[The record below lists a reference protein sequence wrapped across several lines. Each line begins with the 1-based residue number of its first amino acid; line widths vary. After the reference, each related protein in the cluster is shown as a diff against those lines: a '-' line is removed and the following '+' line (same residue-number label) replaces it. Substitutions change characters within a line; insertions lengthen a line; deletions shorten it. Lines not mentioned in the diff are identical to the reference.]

1 MNAIL
6 HEDCEAFVLTNEA
19 IEVHLS
25 YLRPAV
31 EALGGKIDQLNKKL
45 DDKLDEFNRKFDD
58 RLGEVNRKLDDKLDE
73 LNRKFDDKLGEV
85 NRKLDDKLGEVNRK
99 LDDKLDEFNRKFD
112 DKLDE
117 VNNKIDQRDRDHI
130 DRFSRIQA
138 SLDGLKWFLSSAAV
152 LASGVSIAHSLGW
165 I

>member
-6 HEDCEAFVLTNEA
+6 RDDSEAIVLTNEA

-31 EALGGKIDQLNKKL
+31 EALGDKLDQFNQKL
-45 DDKLDEFNRKFDD
+45 DDRF
-58 RLGEVNRKLDDKLDE
+58 GEVNKKIDDGLSQLSK
-73 LNRKFDDKLGEV
+73 KIDDGLGQAHKKIDDGLGQVHKKIE
-85 NRKLDDKLGEVNRK
+85 RLDDKLGEMNQTINRH
-99 LDDKLDEFNRKFD
+99 DKE
-112 DKLDE
+112 
-117 VNNKIDQRDRDHI
+117 HI
-130 DRFSRIQA
+130 ERVSKIQA
-138 SLDGLKWFLSSAAV
+138 SLDGLKWFVSSAAI

>member
-31 EALGGKIDQLNKKL
+31 EALGGKLDQLNKKL
-45 DDKLDEFNRKFDD
+45 DDKLDEFNRRFDD

-73 LNRKFDDKLGEV
+73 LNRKF
-85 NRKLDDKLGEVNRK
+85 DDKLGEVNRK

>member
-31 EALGGKIDQLNKKL
+31 EALGGKLDQLNKKL
-45 DDKLDEFNRKFDD
+45 DDKLDEFNRRFDD
-58 RLGEVNRKLDDKLDE
+58 R
-73 LNRKFDDKLGEV
+73 
-85 NRKLDDKLGEVNRK
+85 LGEVNRK

>member
-6 HEDCEAFVLTNEA
+6 RDDCEAIVLTNEA

-31 EALGGKIDQLNKKL
+31 EALGEKLDQVNKKIDDGLSQINK
-45 DDKLDEFNRKFDD
+45 R
-58 RLGEVNRKLDDKLDE
+58 
-73 LNRKFDDKLGEV
+73 
-85 NRKLDDKLGEVNRK
+85 LDDKLGEMNQTINRH
-99 LDDKLDEFNRKFD
+99 DKE
-112 DKLDE
+112 
-117 VNNKIDQRDRDHI
+117 HI
-130 DRFSRIQA
+130 ERVSKIQA
-138 SLDGLKWFLSSAAV
+138 SLDGLKWFVSSVAI